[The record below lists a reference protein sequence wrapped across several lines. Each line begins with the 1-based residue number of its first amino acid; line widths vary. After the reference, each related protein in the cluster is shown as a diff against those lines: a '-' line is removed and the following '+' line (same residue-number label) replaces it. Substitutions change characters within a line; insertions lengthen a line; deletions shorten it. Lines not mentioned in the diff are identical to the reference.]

1 MQVVFL
7 GSFKMSNAFA
17 FFARSEVLANWGRL
31 NIKQSFQTIFGYV
44 FPTNAPLLKLTAE
57 LNDWNA
63 RRVSKNHLN
72 DQAPD
77 LSVGDIESIKQ
88 TINEAIK
95 RSSTK
100 NSEVFSDQILFLV
113 IGAIQIQ
120 AQTDSDK
127 AWQLVN
133 LSIKN
138 TVESTNEKKI
148 YQLSI
153 FLTALIICICSM
165 WISNLKVQEMKNID
179 SNYSVEKAITGT
191 DPVTISMLELA
202 YNKMK
207 SGTCQ
212 LPQAAMLPVEQRNAY
227 LSFINKGVIEVHH
240 VESLRQALGY
250 VNCLYPQELM
260 HPQLPEV
267 K

>member
-1 MQVVFL
+1 
-7 GSFKMSNAFA
+7 MSNAYSYLA
-17 FFARSEVLANWGRL
+17 KSETLTSMSRQD
-31 NIKQSFQTIFGYV
+31 IKQSFQSIFDYV
-44 FPTNAPLLKLTAE
+44 FPTNIPLLKLTAQ
-57 LNDWNA
+57 LSDWNA
-63 RRVSKNHLN
+63 RRVSKTHVN

-77 LSVGDIESIKQ
+77 LSVDDIESIKQ
-88 TINEAIK
+88 SIDEAIK

-100 NSEVFSDQILFLV
+100 CSDVFSDQILFLV

-120 AQTDSDK
+120 AQTGSDK

-138 TVESTNEKKI
+138 TVESKNEKKI
-148 YQLSI
+148 YQISI
-153 FLTALIICICSM
+153 FLTALFICICSM
-165 WISNLKVQEMKNID
+165 WISNSKVQEMQNND
-179 SNYSVEKAITGT
+179 FNYSVEKAITGT

-207 SGTCQ
+207 NGTCQ

-227 LSFINKGVIEVHH
+227 LNFINKGVIEVQH
-240 VESLRQALGY
+240 VENLRQALGY

-260 HPQLPEV
+260 HPQLPDINKNV
-267 K
+267 I